1 MSPDGLRAATSA
13 SFAELFRDP
22 AAGDPQT
29 PTEEGESLQM
39 SVNDLGKV
47 LLGPRGFTALREDGI
62 IGPKT
67 EAALMRVL
75 RAAGPRRLTE
85 TMGRNLG
92 FFLFEPPKPG
102 GRLLLQSA
110 ATAQPDQ
117 NFDSL

>member
-67 EAALMRVL
+67 EAAL
-75 RAAGPRRLTE
+75 TE